1 MRVLFYIRS
10 MTRRRWIA
18 DNWTDTTATLTGNQA
33 NHLYRVLRAE
43 VGTEFDV
50 LAGERV
56 WRSAITSAGENAVE
70 FQLLEEVAASAA
82 LPLTVLL
89 SVFKF
94 DRFEWAVEKLTEL
107 GVARIEP
114 VISRRTEKH
123 LGQAATNRV
132 ERWRRIAVEA
142 AKQSR
147 RASIPVIADP
157 RPLRDSI
164 ISIDQTAFRLLLAE
178 QEMEQSLLHVL
189 RTQPTDNPRK
199 FVLAI
204 GPEGGWTAD
213 ELSLFGEHDW
223 KALTLGSTILRAE
236 TAAIAAA
243 AITAAWLQ
251 L

>member
-1 MRVLFYIRS
+1 

-18 DNWTDTTATLTGNQA
+18 DSWTDSTATLTGSQA
-33 NHLYRVLRAE
+33 NHLSRVLRAE
-43 VGTEFDV
+43 VGSEFDV
-50 LAGERV
+50 LVGERV
-56 WRSAITSAGENAVE
+56 WRSAITSVSEDAVE
-70 FQLLEEVAASAA
+70 FQLLEELAASAA
-82 LPLTVLL
+82 LPLTILL

-132 ERWRRIAVEA
+132 ERWRRLAVEA

-157 RPLRDSI
+157 QPLRTSI
-164 ISIDQTAFRLLLAE
+164 LSIDKAAIRLLLAE
-178 QEMEQSLLHVL
+178 QEMDQSLLQVL
-189 RTQPTDNPRK
+189 QGQSFNGAQQ

-204 GPEGGWTAD
+204 GPEGGWTTEEA
-213 ELSLFGEHDW
+213 SLFSELAW
-223 KALTLGSTILRAE
+223 QPVTLGSTILRAE
-236 TAAIAAA
+236 TAAITAA

>member
-1 MRVLFYIRS
+1 

-18 DNWTDTTATLTGNQA
+18 DSWTDSTATLTGNQA
-33 NHLYRVLRAE
+33 NHLFRVLRAE

-56 WRSAITSAGENAVE
+56 WRSAITTANEDSVT
-70 FQLLEEVAASAA
+70 FQLLEKVAASAA

-107 GVARIEP
+107 GVAKIEP
-114 VISRRTEKH
+114 VVSRRTEKH

-157 RPLRDSI
+157 RPLRDAILSTDKAAI
-164 ISIDQTAFRLLLAE
+164 RLLLAE
-178 QEMEQSLLHVL
+178 QEMEQTLLQVL
-189 RTQPTDNPRK
+189 QAQTPDNPQK
-199 FVLAI
+199 FVIAI

-213 ELSLFGEHDW
+213 EVSLFSEQDW
-223 KALTLGSTILRAE
+223 QAVTLGNTILRAE
-236 TAAIAAA
+236 TAAITAA
-243 AITAAWLQ
+243 AITAAWIQ

>member
-1 MRVLFYIRS
+1 

-18 DNWTDTTATLTGNQA
+18 DSWTDSTATLTGNQA
-33 NHLYRVLRAE
+33 NHLFRVLRAE
-43 VGTEFDV
+43 VGTKFDV
-50 LAGERV
+50 LAGDRV
-56 WRSAITSAGENAVE
+56 WRSAITTANEDSVA
-70 FQLLEEVAASAA
+70 FQFLEEVAASAA

-107 GVARIEP
+107 GVAKIEP

-157 RPLRDSI
+157 RPLRDAILSTDKAAI
-164 ISIDQTAFRLLLAE
+164 RLLLAE

-189 RTQPTDNPRK
+189 QGERIADRRE
-199 FVLAI
+199 FVLAV
-204 GPEGGWTAD
+204 GPEGGWTED
-213 ELSLFGEHDW
+213 EVSLFIEQEW
-223 KALTLGSTILRAE
+223 KAVTLGSTILRAE
-236 TAAIAAA
+236 TAAITAA
-243 AITAAWLQ
+243 AITAAWVQ

>member
-1 MRVLFYIRS
+1 

-18 DNWTDTTATLTGNQA
+18 DTWTNSTATLTGSQA
-33 NHLYRVLRAE
+33 NHLFRVLRAE
-43 VGTEFDV
+43 AGMEFDV
-50 LAGERV
+50 LAGEHV
-56 WRSAITSAGENAVE
+56 WRSVIASASEAVVE
-70 FQLLEEVAASAA
+70 FELLEEVAASSA

-123 LGQAATNRV
+123 LAQAAINRV
-132 ERWRRIAVEA
+132 ERWRRIAIEA

-147 RASIPVIADP
+147 RASIPAIDDP
-157 RPLRDSI
+157 RQLRDAILSA
-164 ISIDQTAFRLLLAE
+164 DKTAYRLLLAE
-178 QEMEQSLLHVL
+178 QQVEHSLFSTLQAQSVND
-189 RTQPTDNPRK
+189 TGE

-204 GPEGGWTAD
+204 GPEGGWTPE
-213 ELSLFGEHDW
+213 ELLLFGEQEW
-223 KALTLGSTILRAE
+223 QALTLGTTILRAE
-236 TAAIAAA
+236 TAAIAAT

-251 L
+251 K

>member
-1 MRVLFYIRS
+1 

-18 DNWTDTTATLTGNQA
+18 DSWTDTTATLTGNQA
-33 NHLYRVLRAE
+33 NHLSRVLRAE

-56 WRSAITSAGENAVE
+56 WRSVITSAGESSIE
-70 FQLLEEVAASAA
+70 FQLLQEIAVSTA

-94 DRFEWAVEKLTEL
+94 DRFEWALEKLTEL

-123 LGQAATNRV
+123 LGQAAANRA

-142 AKQSR
+142 SKQSR
-147 RASIPVIADP
+147 RASVPVIADP
-157 RPLRDSI
+157 RPLRDAI
-164 ISIDQTAFRLLLAE
+164 PSIDKTAIRLLLAE
-178 QEMEQSLLHVL
+178 QETEQSLLHVL
-189 RTQPTDNPRK
+189 QAQEVESRRE
-199 FVLAI
+199 FLLAI

-213 ELSLFGEHDW
+213 EVSLFSEHDW
-223 KALTLGSTILRAE
+223 KAVTLGSTILRAE
-236 TAAIAAA
+236 TAAITAA